1 VPPKGG
7 IFVLPVLAI
16 GVPLRNKIIPASLG
30 GDMLLINNE
39 TVEKI
44 LDIKGCMEALE
55 IGYRDLIQERAN
67 YRGRYDFFVP
77 NDDPRLM
84 YRWGT
89 MEGASRSFETMAI
102 RMKSDMLEWPEGKT
116 VEKYC
121 VEPGTFCGIVMVF
134 STRNGEPLAIINDG
148 IIQHMRV
155 GGCAGLGAKYLSR
168 EDSSV
173 IGIFG
178 SGGMARTYLLAFH
191 EVRKIREV
199 RVYSPNQK
207 NRETYAHEMSEMLG
221 VKIVPVAGPRDVLR
235 DADIVATCTDSIRV
249 VVSDWSWIEAGMH
262 LTCVKA
268 NEWSPEIV
276 DKADLVIKMGRPTLN
291 LDIGQIR
298 IGAEAAVVAGNAEE
312 IKRIANPKV
321 DIFSRE
327 FPLLTDIMS
336 GKLKGRTHRNQ
347 VTFFANSG
355 TQGLQFAST
364 AGYVV
369 REAKRRGLGQ
379 EIPTSWFLQDIRD

>member
-1 VPPKGG
+1 
-7 IFVLPVLAI
+7 
-16 GVPLRNKIIPASLG
+16 
-30 GDMLLINNE
+30 MLLLNNQV
-39 TVEKI
+39 VEQI
-44 LDIKGCMEALE
+44 LDMKGCIEALE
-55 IGYRDLIQERAN
+55 TGYRDLINERAN

-77 NDDPRLM
+77 NDDPKRM

-89 MEGASRSFETMAI
+89 MEGASRTFGTMAI

-121 VEPGTFCGIVMVF
+121 IEPGTFCGIVMVF
-134 STRNGEPLAIINDG
+134 STQNGEPLAIINDG

-168 EDSSV
+168 EDAGI

-178 SGGMARTYLLAFH
+178 SGGMARTYLLAFN
-191 EVRKIREV
+191 EVRKIDEV
-199 RVYSPNQK
+199 RVYSPTK
-207 NRETYAHEMSEMLG
+207 RNREVYADEMGQKLG
-221 VKIVPVAGPRDVLR
+221 LKIVPVEQPQDVLR
-235 DADIVATCTDSIRV
+235 GADIVATCTDSIQV
-249 VVSDWSWIEAGMH
+249 IVNEPTWIEPGMH

-268 NEWSPEIV
+268 NEWNPEIV
-276 DKADLVIKMGRPTLN
+276 EKSDLVIKMGRPTKH
-291 LDIGQIR
+291 LDEGQIR

-321 DIFSRE
+321 DIFSQD
-327 FPLLTDIMS
+327 FPVLTDIMS
-336 GKLKGRTHRNQ
+336 GKIKGRTDRNQ

-355 TQGLQFAST
+355 TQGLQFAAT

-379 EIPTSWFLQDIRD
+379 QIPTDWFLQDIRD

>member
-1 VPPKGG
+1 
-7 IFVLPVLAI
+7 
-16 GVPLRNKIIPASLG
+16 
-30 GDMLLINNE
+30 MLLIDNQA
-39 TVEKI
+39 VENI
-44 LDIKGCMEALE
+44 LDIHGCMEALE
-55 IGYRDLIQERAN
+55 TGYRDLINERAN

-77 NDDPRLM
+77 NDDPKSM

-89 MEGASRSFETMAI
+89 MEGASRTFETFAI

-116 VEKYC
+116 VKKYC
-121 VEPGTFCGIVMVF
+121 IEPGTFCGVVMVF
-134 STRNGEPLAIINDG
+134 STRNGEPLAMINDG

-173 IGIFG
+173 VGIFG
-178 SGGMARTYLLAFH
+178 SGGMARTYLLAFN

-199 RVYSPNQK
+199 KVFSPTKK
-207 NRETYAHEMSEMLG
+207 NRAAYAEEMSAKLG
-221 VKIVPVAGPRDVLR
+221 IPVRPVDRTE
-235 DADIVATCTDSIRV
+235 DAVRGSDIVATCTDSIQV
-249 VVSDWSWIEAGMH
+249 VVDDPALIEPGMH
-262 LTCVKA
+262 LTCVKS
-268 NEWSPEIV
+268 NEWNPEIV
-276 DKADLVIKMGRPTLN
+276 KRSDLVVKMGRATMN
-291 LDIGQIR
+291 LDVGQIR
-298 IGAEAAVVAGNAEE
+298 IGGEAAVVAGNAEE

-321 DIFSRE
+321 DIFSAD

-336 GKLKGRTHRNQ
+336 GKLNGRTDRSQ

-379 EIPTSWFLQDIRD
+379 QIPTDWFLQDIRD

>member
-1 VPPKGG
+1 
-7 IFVLPVLAI
+7 
-16 GVPLRNKIIPASLG
+16 
-30 GDMLLINNE
+30 MLLINNP

-44 LDIKGCMEALE
+44 LDIKGCMAALE
-55 IGYRDLIQERAN
+55 TGYRDLIDERAA
-67 YRGRYDFFVP
+67 YRGRYDLFVP
-77 NDDPRLM
+77 NDDPKLM

-89 MEGASRSFETMAI
+89 MEGASRSFETFAI

-121 VEPGTFCGIVMVF
+121 VEPGTFCGFIMVF

-155 GGCAGLGAKYLSR
+155 GGCAGLGVKYLAR

-173 IGIFG
+173 VGIFG

-191 EVRKIREV
+191 EVRKLREV
-199 RVYSPNQK
+199 KVFSPTRQ
-207 NRETYAHEMSEMLG
+207 NRQTYADEMSRRLG
-221 VKIVPVAGPRDVLR
+221 IKITPVERPE
-235 DADIVATCTDSIRV
+235 DAMRGCDIVATCTDSIQV
-249 VVSDWSWIEAGMH
+249 VVDDPTLIESGMH

-268 NEWSPEIV
+268 NEWNPEILK
-276 DKADLVIKMGRPTLN
+276 KADLIIKMGRPTLN
-291 LDIGQIR
+291 LDVGQMR
-298 IGAEAAVVAGNAEE
+298 IGGEAAVVAGNAEE

-321 DIFSRE
+321 DIFSLDY
-327 FPLLTDIMS
+327 PVLTDIMA
-336 GKLKGRTHRNQ
+336 GKLKGRTDRNQ

>member
-1 VPPKGG
+1 
-7 IFVLPVLAI
+7 
-16 GVPLRNKIIPASLG
+16 
-30 GDMLLINNE
+30 MLLIDNQ
-39 TVEKI
+39 TVAKI

-55 IGYRDLIQERAN
+55 IGYRDLINERAV
-67 YRGRYDFFVP
+67 YRGRYDLFVP
-77 NDDPRLM
+77 NDDPKLM

-89 MEGASRSFETMAI
+89 MEGASRSFETFAI

-121 VEPGTFCGIVMVF
+121 IEPGTFCGVVMVF

-173 IGIFG
+173 VGIYG
-178 SGGMARTYLLAFH
+178 AGGMARTYLLAFNQ
-191 EVRKIREV
+191 VRKIREV
-199 RVYSPNQK
+199 KVYSPTKK
-207 NRETYAHEMSEMLG
+207 NRAAYANEMCQKLG
-221 VKIVPVAGPRDVLR
+221 IKVTPVEQPKEAARGS
-235 DADIVATCTDSIRV
+235 DIVATCTDSIQV
-249 VVSDWSWIEAGMH
+249 VVNDPDWIEPGMH

-268 NEWSPEIV
+268 NEWNTEIV
-276 DKADLVIKMGRPTLN
+276 QKSDLVIKMGRGTIN
-291 LDIGQIR
+291 LDVGQTR
-298 IGAEAAVVAGNAEE
+298 IGGEAAVVAGNAEE

-321 DIFSRE
+321 DIFSAD

-336 GKLKGRTHRNQ
+336 GKLIGRTDRNQ
-347 VTFFANSG
+347 VTFFVNSG

-379 EIPTSWFLQDIRD
+379 QIPTDWFLQDIRD

>member
-1 VPPKGG
+1 
-7 IFVLPVLAI
+7 
-16 GVPLRNKIIPASLG
+16 
-30 GDMLLINNE
+30 MLLLNNQI
-39 TVEKI
+39 VEKI

-55 IGYRDLIQERAN
+55 VGYRDLINERAV
-67 YRGRYDFFVP
+67 YRGRYDLFVP
-77 NDDPRLM
+77 NDDPKLM

-89 MEGASRSFETMAI
+89 MEGASRSFETFAI

-121 VEPGTFCGIVMVF
+121 VERGTFCGVVMVF

-173 IGIFG
+173 VGIFG
-178 SGGMARTYLLAFH
+178 SGGMARTYLLAFN

-199 RVYSPNQK
+199 KVFSPTK
-207 NRETYAHEMSEMLG
+207 TNREAYANEMSQKLG
-221 VKIVPVAGPRDVLR
+221 IKITPVERPD
-235 DADIVATCTDSIRV
+235 DAVRGCDIVATCTDSIQV
-249 VVSDWSWIEAGMH
+249 IVDDPALIEPGMH

-276 DKADLVIKMGRPTLN
+276 KKADLVIKMGRPTLN
-291 LDIGQIR
+291 LDVGQMR
-298 IGAEAAVVAGNAEE
+298 IGGEAAVVAGNAEE

-321 DIFSRE
+321 DIFSKD
-327 FPLLTDIMS
+327 FPLLTDVMS
-336 GKLKGRTHRNQ
+336 GKLKGRTGKNQ

-369 REAKRRGLGQ
+369 REAKRRGLGH

>member
-1 VPPKGG
+1 
-7 IFVLPVLAI
+7 
-16 GVPLRNKIIPASLG
+16 
-30 GDMLLINNE
+30 MLLINNQV
-39 TVEKI
+39 VEQI
-44 LDIKGCMEALE
+44 LDMKGCMEALE
-55 IGYRDLIQERAN
+55 TGYRDLINERAN

-77 NDDPRLM
+77 NDDPKLM

-121 VEPGTFCGIVMVF
+121 VQPGTFCGIVMVF

-148 IIQHMRV
+148 YIQHMRV
-155 GGCAGLGAKYLSR
+155 GGCAGLGVKYLSR
-168 EDSSV
+168 EDAGV

-178 SGGMARTYLLAFH
+178 SGGMARTYLQAFNL
-191 EVRKIREV
+191 VRSIREV
-199 RVYSPNQK
+199 RVYSPTPK
-207 NRETYAHEMSEMLG
+207 NRESYATEMSQKLG
-221 VKIVPVAGPRDVLR
+221 LKIIPVERPEEVVRG
-235 DADIVATCTDSIRV
+235 ADIVATCTDSIQV
-249 VVSDWSWIEAGMH
+249 IVNDPNWIESGMH

-276 DKADLVIKMGRPTLN
+276 QASDVIIKMGRPTRQ
-291 LDIGQIR
+291 LDEGQMR
-298 IGAEAAVVAGNAEE
+298 IGGEAAVVAGNAEE

-321 DIFSRE
+321 DIFSRD

-336 GKLKGRTHRNQ
+336 GKIKGRTDRRQ

-379 EIPTSWFLQDIRD
+379 EIPTDWFLQDIRD

>member
-1 VPPKGG
+1 
-7 IFVLPVLAI
+7 
-16 GVPLRNKIIPASLG
+16 
-30 GDMLLINNE
+30 MLLINNQ

-55 IGYRDLIQERAN
+55 TGYRDLIHERAN

-77 NDDPRLM
+77 NDDPKLM

-89 MEGASRSFETMAI
+89 MEGASRSFETFAI
-102 RMKSDMLEWPEGKT
+102 RMKSDMLEWPEGRT

-121 VEPGTFCGIVMVF
+121 VEPGTFCGVVMVF

-173 IGIFG
+173 VGIYG
-178 SGGMARTYLLAFH
+178 SGGMARTYLLAFNQ
-191 EVRKIREV
+191 VRKLREV
-199 RVYSPNQK
+199 KVFSPTKK
-207 NRETYAHEMSEMLG
+207 NRETYAKEMGTKLG
-221 VKIVPVAGPRDVLR
+221 ITVTPVERPEYAVRGC
-235 DADIVATCTDSIRV
+235 DIIATCTDSIEV
-249 VVSDWSWIEAGMH
+249 VVDDLNLVEPGMH

-268 NEWSPEIV
+268 NEWNPEIV
-276 DKADLVIKMGRPTLN
+276 KKADLVIKMGRPTLN
-291 LDIGQIR
+291 LDVGQIR
-298 IGAEAAVVAGNAEE
+298 IGAEAAVVAGSAEE

-321 DIFSRE
+321 DIFSQD

-336 GKLKGRTHRNQ
+336 GKLKGRTDKSQ

-369 REAKRRGLGQ
+369 HEAKRRGLGQ
-379 EIPTSWFLQDIRD
+379 QIPTDWFLQDIRD

>member
-1 VPPKGG
+1 
-7 IFVLPVLAI
+7 
-16 GVPLRNKIIPASLG
+16 
-30 GDMLLINNE
+30 MLLINNE
-39 TVEKI
+39 AVGQI
-44 LDIKGCMEALE
+44 LDIKACMEALE
-55 IGYRDLIQERAN
+55 TGYRDLIDERAA

-77 NDDPRLM
+77 NDDPKLM

-89 MEGASRSFETMAI
+89 MEGASRSFETFAI

-121 VEPGTFCGIVMVF
+121 VEPGTFCGFVMVF

-168 EDSSV
+168 EDSKV
-173 IGIFG
+173 VGILG
-178 SGGMARTYLLAFH
+178 AGGMARTYLLAFSQ
-191 EVRKIREV
+191 VRKIREV
-199 RVYSPNQK
+199 KVYSPTKK
-207 NRETYAHEMSEMLG
+207 NRDAYASEMSQKLG
-221 VKIVPVAGPRDVLR
+221 VNVVPRDRVHDVVR
-235 DADIVATCTDSIRV
+235 GSDIIATCTDSIQV
-249 VVSDWSWIEAGMH
+249 VVQDTTSIEPGMH
-262 LTCVKA
+262 LTCVKS
-268 NEWSPEIV
+268 NEWNPEIV
-276 DKADLVIKMGRPTLN
+276 KRSDLVVKMGRATKH
-291 LDIGQIR
+291 LDEGQMR
-298 IGAEAAVVAGNAEE
+298 IGGEAAVVAGNAEE
-312 IKRIANPKV
+312 IKRIANPAV
-321 DIFSRE
+321 DIFSQDL
-327 FPLLTDIMS
+327 PVLTDIVS
-336 GKLKGRTHRNQ
+336 GKLKGRTDKNQ

>member
-1 VPPKGG
+1 
-7 IFVLPVLAI
+7 
-16 GVPLRNKIIPASLG
+16 
-30 GDMLLINNE
+30 MLLINNQI
-39 TVEKI
+39 VEKI
-44 LDIKGCMEALE
+44 LDIRGCMEALE
-55 IGYRDLIQERAN
+55 TGYHDLIHERAV
-67 YRGRYDFFVP
+67 YRGRYDLFVP
-77 NDDPRLM
+77 NDDPKLM

-89 MEGASRSFETMAI
+89 MEGASRSFETFAI

-121 VEPGTFCGIVMVF
+121 IEPGTFCGFVMVF

-173 IGIFG
+173 VDIFG
-178 SGGMARTYLLAFH
+178 SGGMARTYLLAFN
-191 EVRKIREV
+191 EVRKIRKV
-199 RVYSPNQK
+199 KVFSPTKK
-207 NRETYAHEMSEMLG
+207 NREVYAAEMSEKLG
-221 VKIVPVAGPRDVLR
+221 ITVTPVDRTA
-235 DADIVATCTDSIRV
+235 DAVRGSDIVATCTDSIQV
-249 VVSDWSWIEAGMH
+249 VVDDPALIEPGMH
-262 LTCVKA
+262 LTCVKS
-268 NEWSPEIV
+268 NEWNPEIV
-276 DKADLVIKMGRPTLN
+276 KRSDLVVKMGRATMN
-291 LDIGQIR
+291 LDVGQMR
-298 IGAEAAVVAGNAEE
+298 IGGEAAVVAGNAEE

-321 DIFSRE
+321 DIFSAD

-336 GKLKGRTHRNQ
+336 GKLKGRTDKNQ

-379 EIPTSWFLQDIRD
+379 QIPTDWFLQDIRD

>member
-1 VPPKGG
+1 
-7 IFVLPVLAI
+7 
-16 GVPLRNKIIPASLG
+16 
-30 GDMLLINNE
+30 MLLINNQ
-39 TVEKI
+39 VVAQI
-44 LDIKGCMEALE
+44 LDMKGCIEALE
-55 IGYRDLIQERAN
+55 TGYRDLIQERAN

-77 NDDPRLM
+77 NDDPKRM

-89 MEGASRSFETMAI
+89 MEGASRSFETMAV

-134 STRNGEPLAIINDG
+134 STQNGEPLAIINDG

-168 EDSSV
+168 EDAGV

-178 SGGMARTYLLAFH
+178 SGGMARTYLLAFN

-199 RVYSPNQK
+199 RVYSPTKK
-207 NRETYAHEMSEMLG
+207 NRETYANEMSQRLG
-221 VKIVPVAGPRDVLR
+221 LKIVPVEDPQDAVRGSDV
-235 DADIVATCTDSIRV
+235 VATCTDSIQV
-249 VVSDWSWIEAGMH
+249 IVDDPAWIESGMH
-262 LTCVKA
+262 LTCVKS
-268 NEWSPEIV
+268 NEWNPEIV
-276 DKADLVIKMGRPTLN
+276 KQSDLVIKMGRPTKH
-291 LDIGQIR
+291 LDEGQMR
-298 IGAEAAVVAGNAEE
+298 IGGEAAVVAGNSEE

-321 DIFSRE
+321 DIFSSD

-336 GKLKGRTHRNQ
+336 GKLSGRTDRNQ

-379 EIPTSWFLQDIRD
+379 EIPRSWFLQDIRD

>member
-1 VPPKGG
+1 
-7 IFVLPVLAI
+7 
-16 GVPLRNKIIPASLG
+16 
-30 GDMLLINNE
+30 MLLINNSV
-39 TVEKI
+39 VEQI
-44 LDIKGCMEALE
+44 LDMRGCIEALE
-55 IGYRDLIQERAN
+55 TGYRDLINERAA
-67 YRGRYDFFVP
+67 YRGRYDLFVP

-89 MEGASRSFETMAI
+89 MEGASRSFETFAI

-121 VEPGTFCGIVMVF
+121 VERGTFCGIVMVF

-155 GGCAGLGAKYLSR
+155 GGCAGLGAKYLAR
-168 EDSSV
+168 EDASV
-173 IGIFG
+173 VGIFG
-178 SGGMARTYLLAFH
+178 AGGMARTYLQAFN

-199 RVYSPNQK
+199 KVFSPTRK
-207 NRETYAHEMSEMLG
+207 HREGYAREMSSKLG
-221 VKIVPVAGPRDVLR
+221 LKVTAVERAEEAARGC
-235 DADIVATCTDSIRV
+235 DIIATCTDSIQV
-249 VVSDWSWIEAGMH
+249 VIDDPRLVESGMH

-268 NEWSPEIV
+268 NEWNPAIV
-276 DKADLVIKMGRPTLN
+276 EECDLVIKMGRATKQ
-291 LDIGQIR
+291 LDEGQVR
-298 IGAEAAVVAGNAEE
+298 IGAEAAVVAGSAEE
-312 IKRIANPKV
+312 ISRIANPPV
-321 DIFSRE
+321 DIFSRD
-327 FPLLTDIMS
+327 FPLLTDVMS
-336 GKLKGRTHRNQ
+336 QKIPGRTSKDQ

-379 EIPTSWFLQDIRD
+379 IIPTDWFLQDIRD

>member
-1 VPPKGG
+1 
-7 IFVLPVLAI
+7 
-16 GVPLRNKIIPASLG
+16 
-30 GDMLLINNE
+30 MLLINNQ
-39 TVEKI
+39 TVERI
-44 LDIKGCMEALE
+44 LDIKGCMAALE
-55 IGYRDLIQERAN
+55 TGYRDLIHDRAN

-77 NDDPRLM
+77 NDDPKLM

-89 MEGASRSFETMAI
+89 MEGASRSFETFAI

-155 GGCAGLGAKYLSR
+155 GGCAGLGVKYLSR
-168 EDSSV
+168 EDSGV

-178 SGGMARTYLLAFH
+178 SGGMARTYLLAFN
-191 EVRKIREV
+191 EVRKITKV
-199 RVYSPNQK
+199 KVYSPTKK
-207 NRETYAHEMSEMLG
+207 NREDYANEMATRLG
-221 VKIVPVAGPRDVLR
+221 IEIVPVERPEEVLR
-235 DADIVATCTDSIRV
+235 GSDIVATCTDSIQV
-249 VVSDWSWIEAGMH
+249 IVDDPALIEPGMH
-262 LTCVKA
+262 LTCVKS
-268 NEWSPEIV
+268 NEWAPEIV
-276 DKADLVIKMGRPTLN
+276 KKSDLVIKMGRATMH
-291 LDIGQIR
+291 LDVGQLR
-298 IGAEAAVVAGNAEE
+298 IGGEAAMVAGSAEE

-321 DIFSRE
+321 DIFSVD
-327 FPLLTDIMS
+327 FPLLTDVMS
-336 GKLKGRTHRNQ
+336 GKLPGRTDRNQ

-355 TQGLQFAST
+355 TQGLQFAAT

>member
-1 VPPKGG
+1 
-7 IFVLPVLAI
+7 
-16 GVPLRNKIIPASLG
+16 
-30 GDMLLINNE
+30 MLLINND

-55 IGYRDLIQERAN
+55 VGYRDLIQERAN

-77 NDDPRLM
+77 NDDPKLM

-89 MEGASRSFETMAI
+89 MEGACRSFETFAI
-102 RMKSDMLEWPEGKT
+102 RMKSDMLEWPEGQT

-121 VEPGTFCGIVMVF
+121 VQPGTFCGVVMVF

-173 IGIFG
+173 VGIFG

-199 RVYSPNQK
+199 KVFSPTKK
-207 NRETYAHEMSEMLG
+207 NRESYAHEMQEKLG
-221 VKIVPVAGPRDVLR
+221 VKITPVVRPEQAMRGC
-235 DADIVATCTDSIRV
+235 DIVATCTDSIQV
-249 VVSDWSWIEAGMH
+249 VVNDPALVEPGMH

-268 NEWSPEIV
+268 NEWNPEIV
-276 DKADLVIKMGRPTLN
+276 KKADLVIRMGRPTLN
-291 LDIGQIR
+291 LDVGQLR
-298 IGAEAAVVAGNAEE
+298 IGGEAAIVAGSAEE

-321 DIFSRE
+321 DIFSSD

-336 GKLKGRTHRNQ
+336 GKLEGRTTDKQ

-379 EIPTSWFLQDIRD
+379 EIPTRWFLQDIRD

>member
-1 VPPKGG
+1 
-7 IFVLPVLAI
+7 
-16 GVPLRNKIIPASLG
+16 
-30 GDMLLINNE
+30 MLLINNQ
-39 TVEKI
+39 TVEEI
-44 LDIKGCMEALE
+44 LDIKGCLEALE
-55 IGYRDLIQERAN
+55 TGYRDLINERAV
-67 YRGRYDFFVP
+67 YRGRIDVFVP
-77 NDDPRLM
+77 NDDPKLM

-89 MEGASRSFETMAI
+89 MEGACRAYETFAI

-121 VEPGTFCGIVMVF
+121 VEPGTYCGLVMVF

-168 EDSSV
+168 EDS
-173 IGIFG
+173 GIVGILG
-178 SGGMARTYLLAFH
+178 SGGMARTYLMAFN
-191 EVRKIREV
+191 EVRKLRAV
-199 RVYSPNQK
+199 RIYSPTK
-207 NRETYAHEMSEMLG
+207 RNRDAFANEMSQKLG
-221 VKIVPVAGPRDVLR
+221 LDIVPVERAQ
-235 DADIVATCTDSIRV
+235 DAVVGCDIVATCTDSIQV
-249 VVSDWSWIEAGMH
+249 VVGEPSWIEPGMH

-268 NEWSPEIV
+268 NEWHPDIV
-276 DKADLVIKMGRPTLN
+276 DKADRVIKMGRATMN
-291 LDIGQIR
+291 LDTGMRR
-298 IGAEAAVVAGNAEE
+298 IGAEAALVAGTEE
-312 IKRIANPKV
+312 EVKRIANPAV
-321 DIFSRE
+321 DIFSKE
-327 FPLLTDIMS
+327 FPLLTDVMS
-336 GKLKGRTHRNQ
+336 GKLEGRTDPRQ

>member
-1 VPPKGG
+1 LQSARFYEIEGTSP
-7 IFVLPVLAI
+7 AI
-16 GVPLRNKIIPASLG
+16 GGFRV
-30 GDMLLINNE
+30 LLINNQ
-39 TVEKI
+39 TVENI

-55 IGYRDLIQERAN
+55 TGYRDLINERAV
-67 YRGRYDFFVP
+67 YRGRYDLFVP
-77 NDDPRLM
+77 NDDPKLM

-89 MEGASRSFETMAI
+89 MEGASRSFETFAI

-168 EDSSV
+168 EDSGTV
-173 IGIFG
+173 GIYG
-178 SGGMARTYLLAFH
+178 SGGMARTYLLAFN
-191 EVRKIREV
+191 EIRKIRKV
-199 RVYSPNQK
+199 KVFSPSKN
-207 NRETYAHEMSEMLG
+207 NREAYAKEMSEKLG
-221 VKIVPVAGPRDVLR
+221 IDIEAVQRPE
-235 DADIVATCTDSIRV
+235 DAARGCDIVATCTDSIQV
-249 VVSDWSWIEAGMH
+249 VVNDPAWIEPGMH
-262 LTCVKA
+262 LTCVKS
-268 NEWSPEIV
+268 NEWNPEIV
-276 DKADLVIKMGRPTLN
+276 KRSDLVVKMGRATMN
-291 LDIGQIR
+291 LDVGQMR
-298 IGAEAAVVAGNAEE
+298 IGGEAAVVAGNAEE

-321 DIFSRE
+321 DIFSTD

-336 GKLKGRTHRNQ
+336 GKLKGRTDQNQ

-364 AGYVV
+364 AGYVA

-379 EIPTSWFLQDIRD
+379 EIPTGWFLQDIRD

>member
-1 VPPKGG
+1 
-7 IFVLPVLAI
+7 
-16 GVPLRNKIIPASLG
+16 
-30 GDMLLINNE
+30 MLLINNQI
-39 TVEKI
+39 VEKI

-55 IGYRDLIQERAN
+55 IGYRDLIGERAA
-67 YRGRYDFFVP
+67 YRGRYDLFVP
-77 NDDPRLM
+77 NDDPKLM

-89 MEGASRSFETMAI
+89 MEGASRSFETFAV

-121 VEPGTFCGIVMVF
+121 IEPGTFCGIVMVF

-173 IGIFG
+173 IGMYG
-178 SGGMARTYLLAFH
+178 SGGMARTYLLALN
-191 EVRKIREV
+191 EVRNIRAV
-199 RVYSPNQK
+199 KVYSPTRK
-207 NRETYAHEMSEMLG
+207 NREAYANEMSQKLG
-221 VKIVPVAGPRDVLR
+221 IKITAVERPE
-235 DADIVATCTDSIRV
+235 DAVRGCDIVATCTDSIQV
-249 VVSDWSWIEAGMH
+249 VVSDPALIEPGMH

-268 NEWSPEIV
+268 NEWNPEIV
-276 DKADLVIKMGRPTLN
+276 NNSDLVIKMGRPTVN
-291 LDIGQIR
+291 LDVGQMR
-298 IGAEAAVVAGNAEE
+298 IGGEAAVVAGNAEE

-321 DIFSRE
+321 DIFSAE

-336 GKLKGRTHRNQ
+336 GKIQGRTDNKQ

-364 AGYVV
+364 AGYVL

-379 EIPTSWFLQDIRD
+379 EIPTKWFLQDIRD

>member
-1 VPPKGG
+1 
-7 IFVLPVLAI
+7 
-16 GVPLRNKIIPASLG
+16 
-30 GDMLLINNE
+30 MLLINNQ

-55 IGYRDLIQERAN
+55 TGYRDLIDQRAV
-67 YRGRYDFFVP
+67 YRGRYDLFVP
-77 NDDPRLM
+77 NDDPKLM

-89 MEGASRSFETMAI
+89 MEGASRSFETFAI

-148 IIQHMRV
+148 ILQHMRV

-168 EDSSV
+168 EDSSTV
-173 IGIFG
+173 GIYG
-178 SGGMARTYLLAFH
+178 SGGMARTYLLAFN
-191 EVRKIREV
+191 EVRNIGQVKV
-199 RVYSPNQK
+199 FSPNRN
-207 NRETYAHEMSEMLG
+207 NREAYAKEMSQKLG
-221 VKIVPVAGPRDVLR
+221 IKTTPVERPEDVMR
-235 DADIVATCTDSIRV
+235 GSDIVATCTDSIQIV
-249 VVSDWSWIEAGMH
+249 VDDPGWVEPGMH

-268 NEWSPEIV
+268 NEWNPEIV
-276 DKADLVIKMGRPTLN
+276 NQADVVIKMGRPTLN
-291 LDIGQIR
+291 LDVGQIR
-298 IGAEAAVVAGNAEE
+298 IGGEAAVVAGNAEE

-321 DIFSRE
+321 DIFSTD
-327 FPLLTDIMS
+327 FPLLTDIMA
-336 GKLKGRTHRNQ
+336 GKLKGRTERNQ

-369 REAKRRGLGQ
+369 REAKRRRLGQ

>member
-1 VPPKGG
+1 
-7 IFVLPVLAI
+7 
-16 GVPLRNKIIPASLG
+16 
-30 GDMLLINNE
+30 MLLINNQV
-39 TVEKI
+39 VERI
-44 LDIKGCMEALE
+44 LDIRGCMEALE
-55 IGYRDLIQERAN
+55 TGYRDLINERAV
-67 YRGRYDFFVP
+67 YRGRYDLFVP
-77 NDDPRLM
+77 NDDPKLM

-89 MEGASRSFETMAI
+89 MEGASRTFETFAI

-121 VEPGTFCGIVMVF
+121 IEPGTFCGVVMVF

-155 GGCAGLGAKYLSR
+155 GGCAGLGAKYLAR

-173 IGIFG
+173 VGIFG
-178 SGGMARTYLLAFH
+178 SGGMAQTYLLAFN

-199 RVYSPNQK
+199 KVFSPTRK
-207 NRETYAHEMSEMLG
+207 NREAYAAEMSARLG
-221 VKIVPVAGPRDVLR
+221 MPVRPVERTE
-235 DADIVATCTDSIRV
+235 DAVRGSDIVATCTDSIQV
-249 VVSDWSWIEAGMH
+249 VVDDPAWIEPGMH
-262 LTCVKA
+262 LTCVKS
-268 NEWSPEIV
+268 NEWNPEIV
-276 DKADLVIKMGRPTLN
+276 KRSDLVVKMGRATMN
-291 LDIGQIR
+291 LDVGQIR
-298 IGAEAAVVAGNAEE
+298 IGSEAAVVAGNAEE

-321 DIFSRE
+321 DIFSAD

-336 GKLKGRTHRNQ
+336 GKLTGRTDKNQ

-369 REAKRRGLGQ
+369 REAKRLGLGQ

>member
-1 VPPKGG
+1 VRRFLFSPLAFDGLLRKR
-7 IFVLPVLAI
+7 FVMPI
-16 GVPLRNKIIPASLG
+16 LRREF
-30 GDMLLINNE
+30 MLLINNQV
-39 TVEKI
+39 VEQI
-44 LDIKGCMEALE
+44 LDMKGCIEALDT
-55 IGYRDLIQERAN
+55 GYRDLVNERAN

-77 NDDPRLM
+77 NDDPKLM

-89 MEGASRSFETMAI
+89 MEGASRSFESFAI
-102 RMKSDMLEWPEGKT
+102 RMKSDMLEWPDGKT

-121 VEPGTFCGIVMVF
+121 VQPGTYCGFVMVF

-155 GGCAGLGAKYLSR
+155 GACAGLGVKYLAR
-168 EDSSV
+168 EDSKTV
-173 IGIFG
+173 GIFG
-178 SGGMARTYLLAFH
+178 SGGMARTYLLAFN
-191 EVRKIREV
+191 EVRKLTKV
-199 RVYSPNQK
+199 KVYSPTKK
-207 NRETYAHEMSEMLG
+207 NRQAFADEMGKKLAIE
-221 VKIVPVAGPRDVLR
+221 IIPVEKPEEVLR
-235 DADIVATCTDSIRV
+235 GSDIVATCTDAIEV
-249 VVSDWSWIEAGMH
+249 LVSDPDLIESGMH

-276 DKADLVIKMGRPTLN
+276 STSDLVIRMGRPTVN
-291 LDIGQIR
+291 LDVGQIR

-321 DIFSRE
+321 DIFSKE
-327 FPLLTDIMS
+327 YPLLTDVMS
-336 GKLKGRTHRNQ
+336 GKLKGRTDKNQ

-369 REAKRRGLGQ
+369 REAKKRGLGQ